1 MVGNL
6 RMAKAF
12 QNYIAQ
18 QKQKPVVIPPPSSGP
33 MGKSV
38 GGDDIPLSDGGMFG
52 ED

>member
-1 MVGNL
+1 
-6 RMAKAF
+6 MAKAF
-12 QNYIAQ
+12 QSYIAQ
-18 QKQKPVVIPPPSSGP
+18 QKTKPVVIPPPSSGP